1 MAGPIT
7 IKLTQP
13 LTNEDLLRRI
23 KNGWD
28 EKKYGTPQTKEVNHK
43 RYLGFPGTQWIT
55 TLVYAEKKKVVV
67 QSMPVNFQVAFT
79 KEGKA
84 QLKYVN
90 REVLPLIAQ
99 GMREILADILK

>member
-23 KNGWD
+23 KSGWD
-28 EKKYGTPQTKEVNHK
+28 EKKYGAPQVKEVNHK
-43 RYLGFPGTQWIT
+43 RYLGFPGTDWVT
-55 TLVYAEKKKVVV
+55 VLVYAEKKKVVV

-79 KEGKA
+79 KEGKI
-84 QLKYVN
+84 QVKSVN
-90 REVLPLIAQ
+90 REILPLIAQ
-99 GMREILADILK
+99 GLRGVLTDILR